1 MKKIIMVLC
10 LIALITG
17 CNSNKSKQKATET
30 KENPAEQI
38 AIENIKF
45 FSHEIQFDSIRN
57 VFYSKVD
64 NPKWNDD
71 MIAFYPYMYNG
82 FGFNSV
88 KGIFSESDS
97 LIGVV
102 LSGMDNGHRE
112 IILLD
117 NMEALEKAITSEY
130 GNYVEAHQTPSERD
144 IREKGEYTY
153 KLWKQGNKYALM
165 TLSAKED
172 SENIYVNLYI
182 YRKDKINSQQSD
194 KNIDED
200 IKRLKSLM

>member
-1 MKKIIMVLC
+1 MRKFLFVLC

-45 FSHEIQFDSIRN
+45 FSHEVQFDSIRN

-112 IILLD
+112 IMLPD

>member
-1 MKKIIMVLC
+1 
-10 LIALITG
+10 
-17 CNSNKSKQKATET
+17 
-30 KENPAEQI
+30 
-38 AIENIKF
+38 
-45 FSHEIQFDSIRN
+45 
-57 VFYSKVD
+57 
-64 NPKWNDD
+64 
-71 MIAFYPYMYNG
+71 MYNG

-112 IILLD
+112 IMLPD

>member
-1 MKKIIMVLC
+1 MKKFLFMLC

-112 IILLD
+112 IMLPD

>member
-1 MKKIIMVLC
+1 MRKFLFVLC

-17 CNSNKSKQKATET
+17 CNNKNQQKATEI
-30 KENPAEQI
+30 KENPAEQV

-45 FSHEIQFDSIRN
+45 FSHEIQFDSISN
-57 VFYSKVD
+57 VFYSKVE

-71 MIAFYPYMYNG
+71 MIAFYPYIYNG
-82 FGFNSV
+82 FGFHRI
-88 KGIFSESDS
+88 KGIYSEDDL

-112 IILLD
+112 VLLPD
-117 NMEALEKAITSEY
+117 NMKALEKAITEEY
-130 GNYVEAHQTPSERD
+130 GNYVEAHQTPSEKD
-144 IREKGEYTY
+144 VREKGEYTF

-200 IKRLKSLM
+200 ITRLKSLM

>member
-1 MKKIIMVLC
+1 MRKFLFVLC

-71 MIAFYPYMYNG
+71 MIAFYPYLS
-82 FGFNSV
+82 FASV
-88 KGIFSESDS
+88 P
-97 LIGVV
+97 
-102 LSGMDNGHRE
+102 M
-112 IILLD
+112 
-117 NMEALEKAITSEY
+117 M
-130 GNYVEAHQTPSERD
+130 
-144 IREKGEYTY
+144 
-153 KLWKQGNKYALM
+153 
-165 TLSAKED
+165 
-172 SENIYVNLYI
+172 
-182 YRKDKINSQQSD
+182 
-194 KNIDED
+194 
-200 IKRLKSLM
+200 

>member
-1 MKKIIMVLC
+1 MRKFLFVLC

-112 IILLD
+112 IMLPD